1 MKNSKMIK
9 DVFTDIEDSGR
20 RGHEASSVD
29 RRDPGRSTSVRLSRR
44 IQHRVEGREAL
55 HAHT

>member
-1 MKNSKMIK
+1 MIK

-20 RGHEASSVD
+20 RGHAASSVD
-29 RRDPGRSTSVRLSRR
+29 RRGPGRSTSVRLSRR
-44 IQHRVEGREAL
+44 IQHRVEDREAL